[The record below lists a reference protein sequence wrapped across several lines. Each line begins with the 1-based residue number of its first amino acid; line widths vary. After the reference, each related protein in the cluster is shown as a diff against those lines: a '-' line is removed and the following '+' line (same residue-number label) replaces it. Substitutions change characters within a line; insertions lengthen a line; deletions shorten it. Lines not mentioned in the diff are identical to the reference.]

1 MKIAII
7 NVSTSFKKNNLKSK
21 IILQVHDELV
31 IETALEEK
39 ELVRKILEEEMSQ
52 AVKLR
57 VPLIVDIGIGK
68 NWFET

>member
-1 MKIAII
+1 
-7 NVSTSFKKNNLKSK
+7 LKSK